1 MKKLPVFIPLLT
13 ILVVCEYSFSS
24 CRKYLTVEPQSAFP
38 EEYVFGSVN
47 DAYRAVLGVYN
58 RMAGDQGWGSRLN
71 YFYATDTDE
80 MLGSQNYS
88 PGGGDNGTK
97 EIARYNASPTNT
109 QLAPVYNQLY
119 QGIERANICIK
130 HIPQME
136 LYKNGSSTEQ
146 AELQRLYGE
155 ALTLRAEFYF
165 DLIKNWGD
173 VPASFVPA
181 IDLADLNLPKTDRD
195 SIYDHILADLE
206 LAGTL
211 VPWRGTAGVA
221 EDERIT
227 RGAVKGLRARIAL
240 FRGGYSLRKS
250 KKMERRADYLDY
262 YRIARDECKLI
273 MESEKHHLNPSYL
286 AVFKDNLNAH
296 RIEPNGEVMFEVAL
310 AGGVSNTDGRLGFF
324 DGVRV
329 NGKSSPQMFLL
340 PTYFY
345 SFDSS
350 DLRRDVTT
358 ATYNIDGNGNVI
370 GYSNPITLGTMFAK
384 FRRDWMTNPAV
395 STTSDAQYF
404 GVNWPLLRY
413 SDVLLMF
420 AEAENELNNNPTPEA
435 IEAFTKVRLRGFGG
449 NAAKMGN
456 IPTTKAAFFSAIVSE
471 RSFELGG
478 EAVRKYDLIRWDS
491 LSAKIT
497 QARINLDK
505 MRLKQPPYNLLPAKM
520 YYRNNSPALVWYGS
534 YYTPAVAATPQGY
547 TAINWVA
554 NLNPSFIQMV
564 AERFVP
570 NFKELL
576 PLPQDALTS
585 NTALSQDYGY

>member
-1 MKKLPVFIPLLT
+1 MKKIIFLAQMSAIG
-13 ILVVCEYSFSS
+13 VVCVCSFAS
-24 CRKYLTVEPQSAFP
+24 CKKYLTQEPQSAFS
-38 EEYVFGSVN
+38 EDYVFSTVN

-109 QLAPVYNQLY
+109 QLGPVYNQLY

-130 HIPQME
+130 NIPQMD
-136 LYKNGSSTEQ
+136 LYLNGSSAEQ
-146 AELQRLYGE
+146 AELKRLHGE

-173 VPASFVPA
+173 VPASFVPS
-181 IDLADLNLPKTDRD
+181 IDLPDLSLPRTDRD

-211 VPWRGTAGVA
+211 VPWRGTSGVV

-227 RGAVKGLRARIAL
+227 KGAVKGLRARIAL
-240 FRGGYSLRKS
+240 FAGGYSLRKS
-250 KKMERRADYLDY
+250 KQLERRSDYLNY
-262 YRIARDECKLI
+262 YQIARN
-273 MESEKHHLNPSYL
+273 ESKEIIESGKHNLNPSYL

-296 RIEPNGEVMFEVAL
+296 RIEPTGEVMFEVAL

-345 SFDSS
+345 SFDSN

-358 ATYNIDGNGNVI
+358 AVYNIDNRGNAI

-384 FRRDWMTNPAV
+384 FRRDWITNPAV
-395 STTSDAQYF
+395 APTSDAQYF
-404 GVNWPLLRY
+404 GLNWPLLRY

-420 AEAENELNNNPTPEA
+420 AEAENELNNGPSSEA
-435 IEAFTKVRLRGFGG
+435 IEAFRKVRLRGFGG
-449 NAAKMGN
+449 DVNKIGT
-456 IPTTKAAFFSAIVSE
+456 IPSGKESFFAAIVSE

-478 EAVRKYDLIRWDS
+478 EAVRKYDLIRWNLLAD
-491 LSAKIT
+491 KIAAT
-497 QARINLDK
+497 RSNLEK
-505 MRLKQPPYNLLPAKM
+505 IRLRQPPYNLLPLKM
-520 YYRNNSPALVWYGS
+520 YYLNNSPVLVWHGS
-534 YYTPAVAATPQGY
+534 YYKPAQATTPPGY
-547 TAINWVA
+547 TAMNWVS
-554 NLNPSFIQMV
+554 NLNASFIQMV

-576 PLPQDALTS
+576 PLPQE
-585 NTALSQDYGY
+585 ALSSNPNLSQEYGY